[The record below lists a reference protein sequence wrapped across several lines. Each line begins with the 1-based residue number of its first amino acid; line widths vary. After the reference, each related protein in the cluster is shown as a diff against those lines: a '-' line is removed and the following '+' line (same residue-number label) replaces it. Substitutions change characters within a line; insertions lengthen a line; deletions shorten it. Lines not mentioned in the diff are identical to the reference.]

1 MHIHSSSTRRSIL
14 FEEDWKKVWTSLH
27 KIWAENLI
35 SGEWDPSIKVEWS
48 TWYKNRGL
56 IACKNETTVNFI
68 RNLISEVQFDGK
80 SFRAWKR
87 GEFGFP
93 SLVTLFLPEGTQG
106 YIFA

>member
-1 MHIHSSSTRRSIL
+1 MHIQSGSTRRSIL
-14 FEEDWKKVWTSLH
+14 LEQDWKKIWTSLH
-27 KIWAENLI
+27 EIWAEKLI

-56 IACKNETTVNFI
+56 IACKNEITVNFI
-68 RNLISEVQFDGK
+68 TNLISEVQFDGK
-80 SFRAWKR
+80 YFRAWKG

-106 YIFA
+106 YIFF